1 MKWRSVA
8 SLALSR
14 TRSVLS
20 ISGGTVF
27 VVVFPAFYL
36 IRQGLPSW
44 IAHNAVVP
52 PSEFALSKKS

>member
-36 IRQGLPSW
+36 IRQAFLAGSH
-44 IAHNAVVP
+44 I
-52 PSEFALSKKS
+52 SRQ